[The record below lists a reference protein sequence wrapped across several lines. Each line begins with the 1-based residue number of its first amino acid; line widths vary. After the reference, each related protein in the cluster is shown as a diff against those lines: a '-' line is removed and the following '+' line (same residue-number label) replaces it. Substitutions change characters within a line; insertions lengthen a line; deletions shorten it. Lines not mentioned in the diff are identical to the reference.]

1 MEMTKHT
8 DNVTLDLTSPI
19 RTGVFLTRPMSVV
32 LDPTMTVDEK
42 RALLASWASDAR
54 AVANSP
60 ELRHLD
66 DNSLVRIDDITSA
79 LKELDVVP
87 ASRSVPGL
95 RSKPSR
101 RRGPRSKMAWVWR
114 RHDDDDDDPPTPAP
128 AGVRPR
134 PPILEGSLA
143 AAA

>member
-1 MEMTKHT
+1 MTKPT
-8 DNVTLDLTSPI
+8 ENETLNLTSRI
-19 RTGVFLTRPMSVV
+19 GTGAFLTRPLRVV
-32 LDPTMTVDEK
+32 LDPTLTVDEK

-54 AVANSP
+54 AVADRP

-66 DNSLVRIDDITSA
+66 DGSLVQIDDITRA

-87 ASRSVPGL
+87 ASRSVAGL
-95 RSKPSR
+95 RSRPSR
-101 RRGPRSKMAWVWR
+101 RRGPRSKMAWLWR